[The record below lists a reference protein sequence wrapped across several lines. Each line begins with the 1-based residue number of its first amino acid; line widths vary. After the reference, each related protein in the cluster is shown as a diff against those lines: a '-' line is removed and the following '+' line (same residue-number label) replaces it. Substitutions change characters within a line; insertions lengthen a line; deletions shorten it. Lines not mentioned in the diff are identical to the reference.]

1 MKYKMVLL
9 KADNEHLFM
18 ETSIQPKFSDMQK
31 LVGGYIERTLCV
43 FTANDPED
51 PSECVMLVNEDGI
64 GMDLPYN
71 LMASRYAGQTI
82 VGDVLVLQNFDL
94 E

>member
-1 MKYKMVLL
+1 MLMVKANGDGYLVESEERPSLL
-9 KADNEHLFM
+9 E
-18 ETSIQPKFSDMQK
+18 MQG

-43 FTANDPED
+43 FTDHREGQRE
-51 PSECVMLVNEDGI
+51 SVMLVNEDGI

-71 LMASRYAGQTI
+71 LMASEYARQRI
-82 VGDVLVLQNFDL
+82 VGDVLILQNFDL

>member
-9 KADNEHLFM
+9 KADNEQLFM
-18 ETSIQPKFSDMQK
+18 ETGIQPKFSDMQK

-43 FTANDPED
+43 FTAHDAED